1 MPTKLK
7 KNYNSI
13 NKTKTKTFI
22 NIFIVAAALLVAG
35 CNGNDC
41 PLNNSV
47 RLVCG
52 FYSGDSTV
60 TIGDTLTIAVRDSV
74 ILNRSVATSTV
85 SLPMSYTG
93 EADTLVFL
101 YTPDGSEVSVTD
113 TLIISKTNEPHIV
126 SFECGT
132 SVFHAISAVTHSRR
146 TPDDTFRYAIDS
158 VVVNHNAVNFDA
170 QENLKIYYRLY
181 Q

>member
-1 MPTKLK
+1 MT
-7 KNYNSI
+7 
-13 NKTKTKTFI
+13 
-22 NIFIVAAALLVAG
+22 G

-47 RLVCG
+47 RLICG

-74 ILNRSVATSTV
+74 ILNRSVATSTI

-101 YTPDGSEVSVTD
+101 YTPNGSEVSITD

-126 SFECGT
+126 SLECGT
-132 SVFHAISAVTHSRR
+132 SVFHVISAVTHSRR